1 MVSEEK
7 IVHFA
12 NFNITFGKHN
22 EPMLMHFED
31 IIYPALLSGHKRGK
45 PNELPQ
51 FYFSDVM
58 IKKVGD
64 RLCLVGNYIKET
76 EYEIYTTMQN
86 GELVSNPSVVPTAP
100 YSRFIIFLDNH
111 RMILVRNESK
121 SPDVRSFQ
129 STLREIVNHFI
140 RSENRSRDEKNRLPR
155 ANINI
160 VDIPLPGE
168 IEAVLHGVKK
178 INWLQMRFFPLNNDF
193 NPNPVAESIRGEMKK
208 LGSNSSRVRFT
219 SPQSLQNTIDLI
231 DQSAG
236 LAVATLEVTEANGNK
251 TKIKENQFSASTKIM
266 VGRDIIEDDDE
277 YLVGQIKQEQVI
289 SRVSEE
295 NRNLFNTVKESI
307 LRLKG

>member
-1 MVSEEK
+1 MAIEEK

-58 IKKVGD
+58 IKQIGE

-100 YSRFIIFLDNH
+100 YSRFVIFLDNH

-129 STLREIVNHFI
+129 STLREIVNYFI
-140 RSENRSRDEKNRLPR
+140 HNENRSRDEKNRLPR

-168 IEAVLHGVKK
+168 IEAALHGVRK

-193 NPNPVAESIRGEMKK
+193 NPNPVAISIQEEMKK
-208 LGSNSSRVRFT
+208 LGSKNSRVRFT
-219 SPQSLQNTIDLI
+219 SPQSIPNTIDLI
-231 DQSAG
+231 DKSAG
-236 LAVATLEVTEANGNK
+236 LAVATLEVTDANGNK
-251 TKIKENQFSASTKIM
+251 TKIKENQFNSSTKI
-266 VGRDIIEDDDE
+266 VLGRDIIEDDDE
-277 YLVGQIKQEQVI
+277 YVVGQIKQEQVV
-289 SRVSEE
+289 SEVSEE
-295 NRNLFNTVKESI
+295 NRRLFKTFTECI